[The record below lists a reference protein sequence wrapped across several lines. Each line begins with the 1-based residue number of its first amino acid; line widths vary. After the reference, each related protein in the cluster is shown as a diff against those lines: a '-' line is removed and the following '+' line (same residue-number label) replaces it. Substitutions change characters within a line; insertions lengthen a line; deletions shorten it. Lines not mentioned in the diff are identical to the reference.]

1 MSLSFYSRR
10 PRKTDL
16 RSVFV
21 IVVLT
26 VTCASAVA
34 SAPDAEAQ
42 ASRPSSAS
50 SALGEIA
57 ATRLFCETGPDVA
70 VARGRALLAASF
82 VTEAA
87 LLPNPT
93 LSSAHDRSVTA
104 DGEHET
110 VIGIEVPLGIGGRR
124 GLLQSAAAA
133 RQAQAQLETS
143 HGRVI
148 SALSFRRTFVKASL
162 TRARLDLLNVRQNT
176 LVSLVEKLDKLHD
189 GGDRARL
196 DRDRLRVEAAL
207 SAANMDH
214 HKREVKAHRVW
225 LEIVLGAP
233 VDLSDGALR
242 MAEGGRP
249 SVDDSSALNLK
260 VAALTKAAEASEIE
274 ASAARRRWVPELA
287 VFAGYRMVGGRHIDV
302 GHGLSLGISLPLT
315 FFDHGQ
321 AEAERAKAQAAFAT
335 AAAAR
340 ERRLARAAT
349 QAARAR
355 LAEIARTRPGVKK
368 AIEMARQAERGIER
382 LYLAGESKLLD
393 VLQAARSRSEM
404 ELVLIDLAAA
414 ESDAWLSLARARGHF
429 AEKALD
435 AACSGAS
442 R

>member
-1 MSLSFYSRR
+1 M
-10 PRKTDL
+10 
-16 RSVFV
+16 
-21 IVVLT
+21 
-26 VTCASAVA
+26 
-34 SAPDAEAQ
+34 
-42 ASRPSSAS
+42 
-50 SALGEIA
+50 
-57 ATRLFCETGPDVA
+57 A

-82 VTEAA
+82 VTEAD

-124 GLLQSAAAA
+124 GLLQSAAVA

-162 TRARLDLLNVRQNT
+162 TRARVDLLNARQRM
-176 LVSLVEKLDKLHD
+176 LASLVEKLDKLQD

-207 SAANMDH
+207 SAANMAR
-214 HKREVKAHRVW
+214 HKRELQAHRVW
-225 LEIVLGAP
+225 LEIVLGAA
-233 VDLSDGALR
+233 VDLSDAPLR
-242 MAEGGRP
+242 RTGGGLP

-274 ASAARRRWVPELA
+274 AAAARRRWVPDLA
-287 VFAGYRMVGGRHIDV
+287 VFAGYRMVGGRNV
-302 GHGLSLGISLPLT
+302 ELGHGLSLGMSLPLT

-321 AEAERAKAQAAFAT
+321 AEAERANAHAALAT

-355 LAEIARTRPGVKK
+355 LTEIARTTPGVKK
-368 AIEMARQAERGIER
+368 AVELARKAERGTER

-393 VLQAARSRSEM
+393 VLQAARSRSEL

-414 ESDAWLSLARARGHF
+414 ESDALLSLARARGRF
-429 AEKALD
+429 AEKSLD
-435 AACSGAS
+435 AACTGGPP
-442 R
+442 